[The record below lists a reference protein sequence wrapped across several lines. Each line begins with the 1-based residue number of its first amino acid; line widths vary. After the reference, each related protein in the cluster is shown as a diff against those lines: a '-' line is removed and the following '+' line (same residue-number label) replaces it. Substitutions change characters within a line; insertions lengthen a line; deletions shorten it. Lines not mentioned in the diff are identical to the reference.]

1 MKEKLIDWETLW
13 SECKRNLGHLMLNCK
28 HPKNEIQECVKDDCP
43 IWASLKDVEDP
54 REDDD
59 EKI

>member
-1 MKEKLIDWETLW
+1 
-13 SECKRNLGHLMLNCK
+13 MLNCK